1 MAMID
6 AVDRYLGSD
15 PGGERVR
22 TAANGAIAVL
32 AAIGASALLD
42 ANFHMFEVAASV
54 PGAGVINHLAPLL
67 VLILGAS
74 VALTASFVVGER
86 TVRARAVTSLIACLG
101 MWAGLSLAIVV
112 HPHRF
117 VGLVLL
123 VVVPAVGAW
132 FRRYGA
138 RAFATG
144 FPIHVGYLIGFLA
157 GGQISR
163 DQLGRPGAIIGV
175 AGAATFIVGLALLPG
190 YAHATA
196 RMQRSYH
203 ARARRVLTVT
213 GALMDAPVHTP
224 ADHRLARRLRRLV
237 VRLNETALVLDT
249 QLVTAPA
256 DDKDTAAKDRRR
268 SLFEHERAV
277 VTLARL
283 AQRHAHRQL
292 SHEARAD
299 ARAVVTAAREL
310 DLAALEMVE
319 YRFQRY
325 LSADS
330 VPLSGSREDGGI
342 GAVSAAGGAG
352 EIAERYHE
360 AARALVSAIGNTHA
374 DPHVQ
379 QEPRP
384 AVHLIGGWLPGSGIV
399 NAMASSKQGAARM
412 DRISLTVSTRVSL
425 QLAIALS
432 LAIFFGDLLSPS
444 HLLWAVVSVYVTF
457 LGSASDR
464 EQLRKS
470 VFRVLGTLVGVVAG
484 DGLARLTGTQP
495 VASIAVVILAA
506 FLMSYFGRVNYA
518 LVVGAATLG
527 VAQFYSQAGELTSSL
542 LATRVE
548 ETALGAACAIVVGLA
563 VLPLRTTHAAQV
575 GLAGYLRALA
585 QVLDGLL
592 APDSPTAGHSARTDT
607 RALDASFHAATATIR
622 PLVRTLLGTANR
634 RCLETLRLVDLS
646 HELGRTI
653 VQDSSVLAH
662 RGNDLTELAGI
673 THRAASAARAVADDL
688 DGQEVSPAAPTAAA
702 ALEPAR
708 PERQTPVTG
717 SLRSELEDIEGVL
730 TELALMRGPAIRD
743 VAVAAHGHGRPR
755 PGWVAGS
762 SHPAGRADAPVGW
775 RAIATP
781 SLSPNHATA
790 TVSGALRCPL
800 HPDGCEAWITV
811 VADRDKRWTQARA
824 ENGLYQITGLPPGGY
839 TLIASASQHA
849 PHAEFL
855 LVDRV
860 GREIS
865 RDIALEP
872 AR

>member
-15 PGGERVR
+15 PGGERIR

-86 TVRARAVTSLIACLG
+86 TVRARAVTSLIACVG
-101 MWAGLSLAIVV
+101 MWAGLSLAIAV

-157 GGQISR
+157 GGQISV
-163 DQLGRPGAIIGV
+163 DQLAWPGAIIGV
-175 AGAATFIVGLALLPG
+175 AGAAAFIVGLALLPG

-196 RMQRSYH
+196 RMQRSYR

-249 QLVTAPA
+249 QLATAPA
-256 DDKDTAAKDRRR
+256 DDNDTSATDRRR

-292 SHEARAD
+292 SREARDD

-310 DLAALEMVE
+310 DRAALEKVVG
-319 YRFQRY
+319 RFQRY
-325 LSADS
+325 QRADS
-330 VPLSGSREDGGI
+330 VPRFGSHEDGGI
-342 GAVSAAGGAG
+342 GAVGAAWGAG

-360 AARALVSAIGNTHA
+360 AARALVSAISSPDA

-399 NAMASSKQGAARM
+399 NAMASSKQGTARV
-412 DRISLTVSTRVSL
+412 DRISLTVSTRVSV

-464 EQLRKS
+464 EQLHKS
-470 VFRVLGTLVGVVAG
+470 VFRVLGTLVGVVVG

-506 FLMSYFGRVNYA
+506 FLMSYFGRINYA

-548 ETALGAACAIVVGLA
+548 ETALGAACAIIVGLA

-575 GLAGYLRALA
+575 ALAGYLRALA

-592 APDSPTAGHSARTDT
+592 APDNPTAGHRARTDT
-607 RALDASFHAATATIR
+607 RVLDASFHAATATIR

-634 RCLETLRLVDLS
+634 RCPEMLRLVDLS

-653 VQDSSVLAH
+653 VHDSSALAH

-673 THRAASAARAVADDL
+673 THRAASAARAVADNL
-688 DGQEVSPAAPTAAA
+688 DGHQARPPVPSAAA

-708 PERQTPVTG
+708 PEQQTPVTG
-717 SLRSELEDIEGVL
+717 SLRSELEDIERVL
-730 TELALMRGPAIRD
+730 TELALMPGLATPD
-743 VAVAAHGHGRPR
+743 VTVAAHGHGRPR
-755 PGWVAGS
+755 PEDATGPSCPGT
-762 SHPAGRADAPVGW
+762 RADAPLGE
-775 RAIATP
+775 RAAPVPGLSGDAATV
-781 SLSPNHATA
+781 
-790 TVSGALRCPL
+790 TVSGTLRCPL
-800 HPDGCEAWITV
+800 HPDGCEARITLV
-811 VADRDKRWTQARA
+811 TAQGKYCTKIRA
-824 ENGLYQITGLPPGGY
+824 ENGRYQITGLPPGGY

-849 PHAEFL
+849 PHGEFL
-855 LVDRV
+855 LVDRA
-860 GREIS
+860 GRQL
-865 RDIALEP
+865 RHDIALAP

>member
-1 MAMID
+1 M
-6 AVDRYLGSD
+6 
-15 PGGERVR
+15 
-22 TAANGAIAVL
+22 
-32 AAIGASALLD
+32 
-42 ANFHMFEVAASV
+42 
-54 PGAGVINHLAPLL
+54 
-67 VLILGAS
+67 
-74 VALTASFVVGER
+74 
-86 TVRARAVTSLIACLG
+86 RARAVTSLIACLG

-163 DQLGRPGAIIGV
+163 DQLGWPGAVIGV
-175 AGAATFIVGLALLPG
+175 SGAATFVVGLALLPG

-203 ARARRVLTVT
+203 ARARRVLTLT

-249 QLVTAPA
+249 QLVTASA
-256 DDKDTAAKDRRR
+256 DDNDTAAKDRRR

-283 AQRHAHRQL
+283 AQRHAHRRL
-292 SHEARAD
+292 SREARAD

-310 DLAALEMVE
+310 DLAGLEKVE

-325 LSADS
+325 QPADP
-330 VPLSGSREDGGI
+330 VPRSGSREDGGT
-342 GAVSAAGGAG
+342 GAVSAAAGAG
-352 EIAERYHE
+352 EITERYHE
-360 AARALVSAIGNTHA
+360 AARAMVSAIGSTA
-374 DPHVQ
+374 PDPHVQ

-384 AVHLIGGWLPGSGIV
+384 AVHLLGGWLPGSGIV
-399 NAMASSKQGAARM
+399 NAMASSKQGTARV
-412 DRISLTVSTRVSL
+412 DRISLTVSTRVSM

-432 LAIFFGDLLSPS
+432 LALFFGDMLSPS

-464 EQLRKS
+464 EQVSKS
-470 VFRVLGTLVGVVAG
+470 VFRVLGTLAGVVAG

-527 VAQFYSQAGELTSSL
+527 VAQFYSQAGELTYSL

-592 APDSPTAGHSARTDT
+592 TPDSPTTGHSARTDT
-607 RALDASFHAATATIR
+607 RALDAGFHAATATIR
-622 PLVRTLLGTANR
+622 PLGRRLLGTANS

-653 VQDSSVLAH
+653 VHDSSVLAH
-662 RGNDLTELAGI
+662 RGNDLTELAAI
-673 THRAASAARAVADDL
+673 THRAASVARAVADNL
-688 DGQEVSPAAPTAAA
+688 DGQEVSPAPCAAA

-708 PERQTPVTG
+708 FERQTSVTG
-717 SLRSELEDIEGVL
+717 SLPSELEDIEGVL
-730 TELALMRGPAIRD
+730 AELAVMRGLAIPD
-743 VAVAAHGHGRPR
+743 VAEAAHGHGHPR
-755 PGWVAGS
+755 PGWVADP
-762 SHPAGRADAPVGW
+762 SHPAGRADAPVGQL
-775 RAIATP
+775 ATVTP

-790 TVSGALRCPL
+790 TVSGALCCPL

-811 VADRDKRWTQARA
+811 VADRDKHWTQARA

-855 LVDRV
+855 VVDRA

-865 RDIALEP
+865 HDIALDP